1 MPTDNVQVLKGKTG
15 IGKIIKT
22 EPKINKQKETITTQ
36 KLQHIDHKT
45 KHINIII
52 VGYRVTTDISM
63 QLYAS
68 GLFYSYTVK
77 KKKVE
82 STLRSPASADF

>member
-1 MPTDNVQVLKGKTG
+1 M
-15 IGKIIKT
+15 

-45 KHINIII
+45 KHIIIII

-82 STLRSPASADF
+82 STLRQPASADFCVSSTSSTQSLNLLQK